1 MNVDIV
7 IFMCR
12 AISWACSMGSREC
25 QAQAGDLFSRWMEAD
40 SPDTSQ
46 DNPWVMQPYILQSK
60 LCNYPTDESIKI
72 IQIML
77 YIRIIQ

>member
-7 IFMCR
+7 IFVFR

-46 DNPWVMQPYILQSK
+46 DNP
-60 LCNYPTDESIKI
+60 
-72 IQIML
+72 
-77 YIRIIQ
+77 